1 MNKLSVR
8 KNIKCCKFKYRGQRF
23 LLVED
28 KLNFGL
34 DCFRFIK
41 NGVVV
46 MCVNSDLSD
55 REKIL
60 EIHRLIK
67 YRGLRIIN
75 RGRNL

>member
-1 MNKLSVR
+1 MSELTLK
-8 KNIKCCKFKYRGQRF
+8 KNVKCCKFKYRGRRF
-23 LLVED
+23 LLIED

-55 REKIL
+55 RKRSL

-75 RGRNL
+75 HKE

>member
-1 MNKLSVR
+1 MDGLRLK
-8 KNIKCCKFKYRGQRF
+8 KNVKHCKFKYRGQSF
-23 LLVED
+23 LLIED

-41 NGVVV
+41 KGVVV

-55 REKIL
+55 RKRSL
-60 EIHRLIK
+60 AVHRLIK

-75 RGRNL
+75 HKE